1 MSTTALDHE
10 NELRETETPEAILH
24 QISDEHPLTKALR
37 EGFRHQ
43 ITHVEDSMEATA
55 AAALED
61 FRTLLDDRLNLLEQ
75 RLLSELRLTA
85 TDSAAANSQQSAA
98 DAVKVAAPIAECSD
112 PLSELRAAFF
122 TNDAEVP
129 DGDEPLTAATASS
142 AAKAAPASPD
152 SMPRPPELEPLPI
165 EIPDAVDPATLN
177 EAELREVFLRREALL
192 KTVVG
197 YARQKAQ
204 QPQLMTIDDLRA
216 LAGSLPEELAARV
229 EHTLSRLDHQQR
241 LGELELSLERARVAR
256 QMSQLEETREVVES
270 TLRQLG
276 LSINAEGVIELPT
289 TDQKQLGSKHRRWL
303 QVLGFGH

>member
-1 MSTTALDHE
+1 
-10 NELRETETPEAILH
+10 
-24 QISDEHPLTKALR
+24 
-37 EGFRHQ
+37 
-43 ITHVEDSMEATA
+43 
-55 AAALED
+55 
-61 FRTLLDDRLNLLEQ
+61 
-75 RLLSELRLTA
+75 
-85 TDSAAANSQQSAA
+85 
-98 DAVKVAAPIAECSD
+98 
-112 PLSELRAAFF
+112 
-122 TNDAEVP
+122 
-129 DGDEPLTAATASS
+129 
-142 AAKAAPASPD
+142 
-152 SMPRPPELEPLPI
+152 MPRPPELEPLPI